1 MNNHFNYKSKNPK
14 IVSVSENIETGKIAV
29 DIIEN
34 GGLTTIYIEGK
45 IVNPWKQI
53 KRDANSPQ

>member
-45 IVNPWKQI
+45 IVNPFK
-53 KRDANSPQ
+53 KDE